1 MALTCARC
9 GTQNPDVNSF
19 CQACGTPLAAVA
31 QMAPMGPPPGTP
43 PPMMGPPPSMPP
55 PSFSP
60 FYAPSAGAP
69 QAPVHRTPWVLIIS
83 GVVVLLVVMV
93 GCGTT
98 LAILN
103 ARNSNQP
110 STSGLGLPSPTPAGT
125 PTPIQQASPTPIGGA
140 TTASTSAV
148 SVTVPPGW
156 AATKSDP
163 TVTLTNSS
171 GNGSIAVSSGTQ
183 SPPMTAQQIRDY
195 LDKAL
200 TAQYPDTRICPST
213 TTTNGS
219 VGGISGIWWQLCFT
233 VTQGG
238 QSFPAAMTIWAAAN
252 STGSIG
258 YGVLLFTLASNMNAF
273 LNEAKP
279 VLASIQW
286 KLK

>member
-9 GTQNPDVNSF
+9 GTQNPDGNSF

-140 TTASTSAV
+140 TTAS
-148 SVTVPPGW
+148 
-156 AATKSDP
+156 
-163 TVTLTNSS
+163 

-213 TTTNGS
+213 TTTNCS
-219 VGGISGIWWQLCFT
+219 FGGICGIWWQLCFT